1 MSITRTATPR
11 HAHSRNLSQPERLA
25 SIIGGGVLMAF
36 GLQKGSWGGAAIAT
50 AGGVLAYR
58 GAAGHCPVY
67 QTLGVT
73 TAKAGQGR
81 NRSLPYELGIRV
93 DDSVFVE
100 KPRDEVYRF
109 WRNLENLPRFM
120 KHLES
125 VHEIDNKRSHW
136 VAKGPAGHSV
146 EWTSEIINEVENELI
161 GWRSLTGSEVDNA
174 GSVHFKPAQAG
185 TIVQV
190 ALQYNPPG
198 GVLGALFAR
207 LFGEEPSQQ
216 IAEDLRR
223 LKQLLETGMIP
234 TTAGEAARKNAMDKK
249 GNSKAG
255 GKGWQRDAVGQA
267 SEESFPASDPPSWTP
282 TALQR

>member
-11 HAHSRNLSQPERLA
+11 HAQTKNLSQSERVA
-25 SIIGGGVLMAF
+25 SIVGGGTLLAY
-36 GLQKGSWGGAAIAT
+36 GLQKGSWVGAALAAT
-50 AGGVLAYR
+50 GGWLAYR
-58 GAAGHCPVY
+58 GSTGHCPIY

-73 TAKAGQGR
+73 TAKTGQGR
-81 NRSLPYELGIRV
+81 NRSLSYELGIRV
-93 DDSVFVE
+93 DDSVFIE

-136 VAKGPAGHSV
+136 VAKGPAGHCV
-146 EWTSEIINEVENELI
+146 EWTSEIINEIENELI
-161 GWRSLTGSEVDNA
+161 GWRSLKGSEVDNA
-174 GSVHFKPAQAG
+174 GSVRFKPVQAG

-190 ALQYNPPG
+190 SLQYNPPG

-223 LKQLLETGMIP
+223 LKQLLETGMISTP
-234 TTAGEAARKNAMDKK
+234 TCDSSHKSSADKK
-249 GNSKAG
+249 ANNKATV
-255 GKGWQRDAVGQA
+255 KGWRRDTVGEA

-282 TALQR
+282 TALHR

>member
-11 HAHSRNLSQPERLA
+11 HAQSKNLNQTERLA
-25 SIIGGGVLMAF
+25 SIVGGGALMAY
-36 GLQKGSWGGAAIAT
+36 GLQKGSWSGA
-50 AGGVLAYR
+50 VLAATGGLLAFR
-58 GAAGHCPVY
+58 GSTGHCPLY

-81 NRSLPYELGIRV
+81 SRSIAYELGIRV
-93 DDSVFVE
+93 DDSVFIE
-100 KPRDEVYRF
+100 KPREEVYRF

-146 EWTSEIINEVENELI
+146 EWTSEIINEIENELI
-161 GWRSLTGSEVDNA
+161 GWRSLDGSEVDNA
-174 GSVHFKPAQAG
+174 GSVRFKSSQAG

-190 ALQYNPPG
+190 SLQYNPPG
-198 GVLGALFAR
+198 GMLGALFAR

-223 LKQLLETGMIP
+223 LKQLLETGMIS
-234 TTAGEAARKNAMDKK
+234 TAAGDFKGKNSTA
-249 GNSKAG
+249 S
-255 GKGWQRDAVGQA
+255 KGWRRDAVGQA